1 MRFSIVFLALSGG
14 ASALPA
20 LNGLTARQPV
30 DLVNRRDIEF
40 KGSAAPALVDDM
52 SLSRVET
59 VTARDAEEEEEAEE
73 ESTAAAAAAAATKTR
88 SLPPA
93 AVEPRQAKASGSG
106 TAKTTKTAKTTPKK
120 GDPRVEAIGDNKVNP
135 TTGLTDSEAAEI
147 VTGLDLK
154 DKKAPGSID
163 SKGKRIPLPGLS
175 ADETDAIVKQ
185 GQAALKDAGA

>member
-40 KGSAAPALVDDM
+40 KGAAAPALVDDM
-52 SLSRVET
+52 SLSRAET
-59 VTARDAEEEEEAEE
+59 VTARDEEEAEE
-73 ESTAAAAAAAATKTR
+73 EEGSPAAAATTTKTR
-88 SLPPA
+88 SMDPA
-93 AVEPRQAKASGSG
+93 AVEPRQAKPSGSG
-106 TAKTTKTAKTTPKK
+106 AAKTKTSTSKK

>member
-1 MRFSIVFLALSGG
+1 MRFSIVFLAISGG

-40 KGSAAPALVDDM
+40 KGSAALALVDDM

-73 ESTAAAAAAAATKTR
+73 ESAAAAAAATKTR

-106 TAKTTKTAKTTPKK
+106 TAKTTKTAKTPKK

>member
-40 KGSAAPALVDDM
+40 KGAAAPALVDDM
-52 SLSRVET
+52 SLSRAET
-59 VTARDAEEEEEAEE
+59 VTARDEEEAEE
-73 ESTAAAAAAAATKTR
+73 EEESPAAAATTTKTR
-88 SLPPA
+88 SMDPA
-93 AVEPRQAKASGSG
+93 AVEPRQAKPSGSG
-106 TAKTTKTAKTTPKK
+106 TAKTKTSTSKK

>member
-20 LNGLTARQPV
+20 LNGLSARQPV

-59 VTARDAEEEEEAEE
+59 VKARDVEEEDEAEE
-73 ESTAAAAAAAATKTR
+73 ESAATAATKTR
-88 SLPPA
+88 SLDPA
-93 AVEPRQAKASGSG
+93 AVEPRQAKPSGSG
-106 TAKTTKTAKTTPKK
+106 TAKTTKTTKTSKK

>member
-1 MRFSIVFLALSGG
+1 MRFSIVFLALSSG

-73 ESTAAAAAAAATKTR
+73 ESAAAAAATKTR

-106 TAKTTKTAKTTPKK
+106 TAKTTKTAKTPKK

>member
-20 LNGLTARQPV
+20 LNGLSARQPV
-30 DLVNRRDIEF
+30 DLLNSRSVEF

-59 VTARDAEEEEEAEE
+59 VTARDAEEEDEAEE
-73 ESTAAAAAAAATKTR
+73 GSAATAATKTR
-88 SLPPA
+88 SLDPA
-93 AVEPRQAKASGSG
+93 AVEPRQAKPSGSG
-106 TAKTTKTAKTTPKK
+106 TAKTTKTTKTSKK

>member
-14 ASALPA
+14 AWALPA

-40 KGSAAPALVDDM
+40 KGAAAPALVDDM
-52 SLSRVET
+52 SLFRAET
-59 VTARDAEEEEEAEE
+59 VTARDEEEAEE
-73 ESTAAAAAAAATKTR
+73 EENAVAAAAAAATKTR
-88 SLPPA
+88 SMDPA
-93 AVEPRQAKASGSG
+93 AVEPRQAKPSGSG
-106 TAKTTKTAKTTPKK
+106 TAKTKTSTSKK

>member
-73 ESTAAAAAAAATKTR
+73 ESAAAAAAAAATKTR

-106 TAKTTKTAKTTPKK
+106 TTKTAKTPKK

>member
-20 LNGLTARQPV
+20 LNSLAARQSV

-52 SLSRVET
+52 SLSRAET
-59 VTARDAEEEEEAEE
+59 VTARDVEEEDEAEE
-73 ESTAAAAAAAATKTR
+73 ESAATATKTR

-106 TAKTTKTAKTTPKK
+106 TAKSTKTPKK

>member
-20 LNGLTARQPV
+20 LNGFSARQPV
-30 DLVNRRDIEF
+30 DLLNSRSVEF

-59 VTARDAEEEEEAEE
+59 VTARDAEEEDEAEE
-73 ESTAAAAAAAATKTR
+73 GSAATAATKTR
-88 SLPPA
+88 SLDPA
-93 AVEPRQAKASGSG
+93 AVEPRQAKPSGSG
-106 TAKTTKTAKTTPKK
+106 TAKTTKTTKTSKK

>member
-73 ESTAAAAAAAATKTR
+73 ETAAAAAAAATKTR

-106 TAKTTKTAKTTPKK
+106 TAKTTKTAKTPKK

-185 GQAALKDAGA
+185 GQSALKDAGA